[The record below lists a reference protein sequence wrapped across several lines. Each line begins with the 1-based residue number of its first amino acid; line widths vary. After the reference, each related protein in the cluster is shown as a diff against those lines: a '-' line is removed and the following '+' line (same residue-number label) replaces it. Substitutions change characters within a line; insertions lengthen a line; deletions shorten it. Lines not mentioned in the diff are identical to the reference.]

1 MQMTASRRGNNEG
14 TLRKRDVK
22 NAAGEVLGTRWE
34 ARWFTSDGRQRSL
47 YGKTRKEA
55 AQKLAVALRDKE
67 QGVPPVEGRQTV
79 QQFLTGWLE
88 TMRPPTLVVETW
100 ERYAHDVRVNL
111 CPEIGRVRLSLLT
124 AQQVQMVYAK
134 LSARGLSSTSVLHAH
149 HVLHRALESALRL
162 GLIQRNVTN
171 MVERPRKRQTDIHP
185 LSREQARAYLDA
197 ATGDRLAALFT
208 LALSTGMRLGEMLAL
223 RWADVDLAATPA
235 VVRVNSTLKWREG
248 AFVMTTPKT
257 KSSRRQ
263 IALTAHVADA
273 LRRHLRAQ
281 RVERLAAGPV
291 WEGQQWGLVF
301 CDEIGRPLMEGHVRL
316 KHFRVCRAAGVPRI
330 RVHDLRHTAA
340 TLLLGQRVN
349 PKVVSEMLG
358 HSSVG
363 ITLDIYSHVLPDMQQ
378 DAAAAMAVALG
389 W

>member
-1 MQMTASRRGNNEG
+1 MQARQGAMQMTASRRGNNEG

-263 IALTAHVADA
+263 IALTAHVADV
-273 LRRHLRAQ
+273 LRPHLQAQ

-291 WEGQQWGLVF
+291 WGGQQWGLVF
-301 CDEIGRPLMEGHVRL
+301 CDEI
-316 KHFRVCRAAGVPRI
+316 
-330 RVHDLRHTAA
+330 
-340 TLLLGQRVN
+340 
-349 PKVVSEMLG
+349 
-358 HSSVG
+358 
-363 ITLDIYSHVLPDMQQ
+363 
-378 DAAAAMAVALG
+378 
-389 W
+389 

>member
-1 MQMTASRRGNNEG
+1 MQMAVSRRGNNEG

-22 NAAGEVLGTRWE
+22 NAVGEVVGSRWE
-34 ARWFTSDGRQRSL
+34 ARWFTSNGQQRSL

-55 AQKLAVALRDKE
+55 AQKLAAAQRDKE

-79 QQFLTGWLE
+79 EQFLTGWLE

-100 ERYAHDVRVNL
+100 ERYAHDVRDNL
-111 CPEIGRVRLSLLT
+111 CPQIGRVRLSQLT

-134 LSARGLSSTSVLHAH
+134 LSAPVLSSTSVLHAH

-162 GLIQRNVTN
+162 GLVQRNVTN

-197 ATGDRLAALFT
+197 AANDRLAALFT

-235 VVRVNSTLKWREG
+235 VVRVNTTLKWREG
-248 AFVMTTPKT
+248 VFVLAAPKT

-263 IALTAHVADA
+263 IALTAHVADV
-273 LRRHLRAQ
+273 LRRHQRAQ
-281 RVERLAAGPV
+281 RVERLAAGPA
-291 WEGQQWGLVF
+291 WEGGKWGLIF
-301 CDEIGRPLMEGHVRL
+301 CDEIGRPLMDGHVRL
-316 KHFRVCRAAGVPRI
+316 KHWRICKLAGVPRI
-330 RVHDLRHTAA
+330 RPHDLRHTAA

-363 ITLDIYSHVLPDMQQ
+363 ITLDIYSHVLPDMQH